1 MDNCCQD
8 VIMNRYRYMQQ
19 QTADS
24 AVAEEGSHM
33 GGDDPVL
40 HAVCS
45 LHHSLQSRV
54 KLIPQLLPSS
64 SSFADIQVHSS
75 RSQIAIFQQAVSTVH
90 ELALHPVGQ
99 APSIAP
105 VSAKIPFLSADLIR
119 TF

>member
-24 AVAEEGSHM
+24 AVAGSHV
-33 GGDDPVL
+33 GGDDPGL

-45 LHHSLQSRV
+45 LQHSLQFRV
-54 KLIPQLLPSS
+54 KLIPQFLPSS

-75 RSQIAIFQQAVSTVH
+75 
-90 ELALHPVGQ
+90 
-99 APSIAP
+99 
-105 VSAKIPFLSADLIR
+105 
-119 TF
+119 